1 MSESPSGIETFASV
15 NCRAVENFDLS
26 LLDDVEDALLHP
38 IDTLGKVGSGAV
50 NAVVHP
56 IDTIQ
61 NVGSAV
67 GSVGSYGFDVAS
79 KVGTAALGSAKRSVS
94 FVGETAETVFDRV
107 IDQQGSNSNSNSNLD
122 RVSGSGLPSHH
133 TGEMQAGA
141 EPTVPKRRS
150 YLRTVVNWAIVLL
163 IIVLVGVLLFLTFN
177 RWVLAGNALMSGD
190 RMMAATLLS
199 PELSSGISTLAA
211 TF

>member
-26 LLDDVEDALLHP
+26 LLDDVEDALLSP

-56 IDTIQ
+56 INTLQ

-67 GSVGSYGFDVAS
+67 GTVGGFGLDVAS
-79 KVGTAALGSAKRSVS
+79 KVGSAAFGSAKKSVS
-94 FVGETAETVFDRV
+94 FVGETAETVFDRAL
-107 IDQQGSNSNSNSNLD
+107 DQQQGSGSNLD
-122 RVSGSGLPSHH
+122 RVSGSGIPSHH
-133 TGEMQAGA
+133 SDSVQASA
-141 EPTVPKRRS
+141 EPAAPKKRG

-163 IIVLVGVLLFLTFN
+163 IIVLVGVLLYLTFN

-190 RMMAATLLS
+190 RLMAATLLS
-199 PELSSGISTLAA
+199 PELSSSISTLAA

>member
-15 NCRAVENFDLS
+15 NCRSVENFDLS

-56 IDTIQ
+56 INTLE

-67 GSVGSYGFDVAS
+67 GAVGGFGLDVAS
-79 KVGTAALGSAKRSVS
+79 KVGSAAFGSAKKSVS
-94 FVGETAETVFDRV
+94 FVGDTAETVFDRV
-107 IDQQGSNSNSNSNLD
+107 SEQQGSGSNLD

-133 TGEMQAGA
+133 SDSVQASA
-141 EPTVPKRRS
+141 EPAAPKKRG
-150 YLRTVVNWAIVLL
+150 YLRTIVNWAIVLL
-163 IIVLVGVLLFLTFN
+163 IMVLVGVLLYLTFN

-190 RMMAATLLS
+190 RLMAATLLS
-199 PELSSGISTLAA
+199 PELSSSISTLAA

>member
-15 NCRAVENFDLS
+15 NCRSVENFDLS

-56 IDTIQ
+56 INTLE

-67 GSVGSYGFDVAS
+67 GTVGGFGLDVAS
-79 KVGTAALGSAKRSVS
+79 KVGSAAFGSAKKSVS
-94 FVGETAETVFDRV
+94 FVGDTAETVFDRV
-107 IDQQGSNSNSNSNLD
+107 SEQQGSGSNLD

-133 TGEMQAGA
+133 SDSVQASA
-141 EPTVPKRRS
+141 EPAAPKKRG
-150 YLRTVVNWAIVLL
+150 YLRTIVNWAIVLL
-163 IIVLVGVLLFLTFN
+163 IMVLVGVLLYLTFN

-190 RMMAATLLS
+190 RLMAATLLS
-199 PELSSGISTLAA
+199 PELSSSISTLAA

>member
-15 NCRAVENFDLS
+15 NCRSVENFDLS
-26 LLDDVEDALLHP
+26 LLDDVEDALLNP

-56 IDTIQ
+56 INTLE

-67 GSVGSYGFDVAS
+67 GAVGGFGLDVAS
-79 KVGTAALGSAKRSVS
+79 KVGSAAFGSAKKSVS
-94 FVGETAETVFDRV
+94 FVGDTAETVFDRV
-107 IDQQGSNSNSNSNLD
+107 SEQQGSGSNLD

-133 TGEMQAGA
+133 SDSVQASA
-141 EPTVPKRRS
+141 EPAAPKKRG
-150 YLRTVVNWAIVLL
+150 YLRTIVNWAIVLL
-163 IIVLVGVLLFLTFN
+163 IMVLVGVLLYLTFN

-190 RMMAATLLS
+190 RLMAATLLS
-199 PELSSGISTLAA
+199 PELSSSISTLAA

>member
-15 NCRAVENFDLS
+15 NCRSVENFDLS
-26 LLDDVEDALLHP
+26 LLDDVEDALLNP

-56 IDTIQ
+56 INTLQ

-67 GSVGSYGFDVAS
+67 GTVGGFGLDVAS
-79 KVGTAALGSAKRSVS
+79 KVGSAALGSARKSVS
-94 FVGETAETVFDRV
+94 FVGDTAETVFDRV
-107 IDQQGSNSNSNSNLD
+107 SEQQSSGSNLD

-133 TGEMQAGA
+133 SDSVQASA
-141 EPTVPKRRS
+141 EPAAPKKRG
-150 YLRTVVNWAIVLL
+150 YLRTIVNWAIVLL
-163 IIVLVGVLLFLTFN
+163 IMVLVGVLLYLTFN

-190 RMMAATLLS
+190 RLMAATLLS
-199 PELSSGISTLAA
+199 PELSSSISTLAA